1 VRAASRVARGI
12 AIGVGA
18 LAYAVL
24 AHLTNATPGHEAL
37 GAVLALAPIA
47 LAALAFAWRSRH
59 RALALAG
66 CGLLAGI
73 AIIRFDDL
81 KSHFAWLYLI
91 QQAGAY
97 VLLAIGFGR
106 TLGQGRVPLCSRFAA
121 MVHGV
126 LPPDVER
133 YTRRVTVAWTVF
145 FIAIAVLLVIL
156 YAAAPLPVWSAFA
169 NFGCIVLIAL
179 MFAVEYLIRRR
190 VLPGLH
196 HRGFLASMRIIAAGP
211 QDSVATRRA

>member
-1 VRAASRVARGI
+1 VPAASRVARGI

-24 AHLTNATPGHEAL
+24 AHLTNAAPGHETL

-47 LAALAFAWRSRH
+47 LAAVAFAWRSRH

-66 CGLLAGI
+66 CGLLAGV
-73 AIIRFDDL
+73 AVLRFDEL
-81 KSHFAWLYLI
+81 ESHFAWLYLV

-106 TLGQGRVPLCSRFAA
+106 TLGAGRVPLCSRFAS

-126 LPPDVER
+126 LPPDVAR

-145 FIAIAVLLVIL
+145 FVAIAALLVVL

-169 NFGCIVLIAL
+169 NFGCALLIAL
-179 MFAVEYLIRRR
+179 MFAVEYVIRRR
-190 VLPGLH
+190 ALPTLS
-196 HRGFLASMRIIAAGP
+196 HRGFLASMRAIAAGP
-211 QDSVATRRA
+211 ADPVATPRA